1 MLNRFFK
8 LDQHQTTVG
17 RELQAG
23 LTTFAAMAYILAVN
37 PSILANTGMD
47 KPALVTVTAL
57 TAAIATTIMALLT
70 NYPIALAPGMGINA
84 FFTFT
89 ICGARGVPWQEAL
102 GMVFVNGVIFLALSV
117 TGVREKIIAAIPHHL
132 KIAVT
137 CGIGLFIAFIGLK
150 NGGVIVANS
159 ATFVSHGDFT
169 AGPVWLCLAGIA
181 LTAILVARRVPGA
194 IVLSIG
200 FITLL
205 GLIVP
210 VGGKMVT
217 QLPETI
223 FAAPASPAPVFLKLT
238 FQFLTSSNAIFM
250 ALPLILTLLLVDMF
264 DNIGTLIGV
273 TKRAGFL
280 RADGTLPKAGRAL
293 IADSIA
299 TILSA
304 LCGTSTVVSYIE
316 SASGVEAGGRTG
328 LTTLT
333 TAALMLLALFLTPL
347 ILIVPAS
354 ATAPALVIVGVF
366 MMQSIVEIDMKDF
379 KIAAPAV
386 LTILA
391 IPLTFSIAE
400 GIGLGL
406 ICAVLLAFAAADTEK
421 FNVSMFISRGLFVVS
436 CFVYTSGEHFWFVQI
451 PAGLCLIAALVW
463 IWRQPLPGLTFL
475 SEFFAIVFAFEFFKI
490 WPFRA

>member
-1 MLNRFFK
+1 MLQRLFK
-8 LDQHQTTVG
+8 LDDHKTTVG

-37 PSILANTGMD
+37 PAILANTGMD
-47 KPALVTVTAL
+47 KGALVTVTAL
-57 TAAIATTIMALLT
+57 TAAIATALMALLT

-89 ICGARGVPWQEAL
+89 MVLGKGVPWSEAL
-102 GMVFVNGVIFLALSV
+102 GMVFVNGVVFLALSV
-117 TGVREKIIAAIPHHL
+117 TGIREKIIAAIPHSL

-150 NGGVIVANS
+150 NGGVIVANP
-159 ATFVSHGDFT
+159 ATFVSHGDFSS
-169 AGPVWLCLAGIA
+169 GPVALCLFGIV
-181 LTAILVARRVPGA
+181 LTAVLVARRVPGA
-194 IVLSIG
+194 IVVSIAVV
-200 FITLL
+200 TVA
-205 GLIVP
+205 GLFVRAG
-210 VGGKMVT
+210 GGKMVT
-217 QLPETI
+217 QLP
-223 FAAPASPAPVFLKLT
+223 ASLVAMPASPAPVFLKLT
-238 FQFLTSSNAIFM
+238 FHFLTTSNAIMM

-280 RADGTLPKAGRAL
+280 RPDGTLPKAGRAL
-293 IADSIA
+293 LADSMA

-304 LCGTSTVVSYIE
+304 LFGTSTVVSYIE

-328 LTTLT
+328 LTTMT
-333 TAALMLLALFLTPL
+333 TALLMLLALFFTPL
-347 ILIVPAS
+347 ILIVPA

-366 MMQSIVEIDMKDF
+366 MMQSIIEIDMSDF
-379 KIAAPAV
+379 KIATPAV
-386 LTILA
+386 LTLLA

-406 ICAVLLAFAAADTEK
+406 ISAALLAIGLGESKKMTTLGYVLAAV
-421 FNVSMFISRGLFVVS
+421 F
-436 CFVYTSGEHFWFVQI
+436 
-451 PAGLCLIAALVW
+451 
-463 IWRQPLPGLTFL
+463 FL
-475 SEFFAIVFAFEFFKI
+475 EFFHI